1 MSNTAKFLLIV
12 VVLLGIGGGLVMW
25 KSRVLGKE
33 AAEQSSVTKSD
44 METLLKDANP
54 MVLKRLADDPEL
66 KTKQLENIKQLM
78 SLASQARREGL
89 DKDPEV
95 TAELDNIRD
104 EITATNYD
112 KDLNK
117 DKGQMPPFGFIS
129 EDQVNSFWGD
139 PNAGGISAIWSDAKR
154 HETEFNQFLDTKV
167 NLMKKKS
174 PQMKDREITD
184 DERKQARDFFAK
196 IKIYDE
202 EYAQKLKAGQISQ
215 ELQDKTK
222 LQVKLQQASFLASLY
237 AEKLADQTKVT
248 DEDVDKYIG
257 EHPELSPQEKKNKAL
272 DILNQA
278 KNGADFAKLAKE
290 NSDDPGSKDNGG
302 LYEKVTKGKMMPEFE
317 AAALAQQPGQ
327 IAPDLVETS
336 FGYHIIKL
344 EKKSEGKDP
353 QGQPTETYDVRH
365 ILISTGVKD
374 PENPAGREMPVKDFV
389 RSKLEQDK
397 QKEVLDKIV
406 ADNHVEVATDFD
418 IPPVSDEQLKQVQQQ
433 MQMQQMQQQ
442 MQGMPPG
449 GMPAGPG
456 GKGSP
461 KVPVAPKTAPA
472 KGK

>member
-12 VVLLGIGGGLVMW
+12 VVLLGIGGGLVLW

-33 AAEQSSVTKSD
+33 AAEQNSITKTD

-78 SLASQARREGL
+78 SLASQARREGIANE
-89 DKDPEV
+89 PEV
-95 TAELDNIRD
+95 AAELSNIRD

-117 DKGQMPPFGFIS
+117 DKGQMPPFGFIT
-129 EDQVNSFWGD
+129 EDQVNAYWGD
-139 PNAGGISAIWSDAKR
+139 PNVSGISAIWSQAKSR
-154 HETEFNQFLDTKV
+154 EAEFNQFLDTKV

-184 DERKQARDFFAK
+184 EERKQARDFFAK

-202 EYAQKLKAGQISQ
+202 EYAQKVKAGQISQ
-215 ELQDKTK
+215 ELQDKTN
-222 LQVKLQQASFLASLY
+222 LQIKLQQSSFLASLY
-237 AEKLADQTKVT
+237 AEKLAEKTKVT
-248 DEDVDKYIG
+248 DEDIDKYLN
-257 EHPELSPQEKKNKAL
+257 EHPELSPQEKKNKATEL
-272 DILNQA
+272 LNQA
-278 KNGADFAKLAKE
+278 KSGADFAKLAKE

-317 AAALAQQPGQ
+317 AAALALEPGQ
-327 IAPDLVETS
+327 VAPDLVETPY
-336 FGYHIIKL
+336 GYHIIKL
-344 EKKSEGKDP
+344 EKRADGKDP

-374 PENPAGREMPVKDFV
+374 PENPTGREMPVKDFV
-389 RSKLEQDK
+389 RSKLEQEK
-397 QKEVLDKIV
+397 QKAVLDKIV
-406 ADNHVEVATDFD
+406 ADNHVEVAEDFT

-449 GMPAGPG
+449 AMPEGAAPKG
-456 GKGSP
+456 GKPGKP
-461 KVPVAPKTAPA
+461 VPPPT